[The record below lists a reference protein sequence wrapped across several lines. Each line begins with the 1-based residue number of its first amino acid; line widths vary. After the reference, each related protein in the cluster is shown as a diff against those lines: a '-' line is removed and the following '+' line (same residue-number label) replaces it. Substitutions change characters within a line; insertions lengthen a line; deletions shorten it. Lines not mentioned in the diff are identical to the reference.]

1 MLIIFTFMTV
11 IDSYRDTAGAR
22 DLITRSIAQY
32 REVYKAMGM
41 DVK

>member
-1 MLIIFTFMTV
+1 MTV

-22 DLITRSIAQY
+22 ELIKDSIAQY
-32 REVYKAMGM
+32 RDVYKAMGL

>member
-1 MLIIFTFMTV
+1 MTV

-22 DLITRSIAQY
+22 ELIKGSIAQY
-32 REVYKAMGM
+32 RDVYKTMGL